1 MTSIGTTPELS
12 RRRVL
17 VPGGTGAVGEGV
29 VRRYLAAGATVVVP
43 TRSKGRAEQ
52 FLRVLGDATTDR
64 LHLRVHDCTTF
75 DGAEKLAAQP
85 GCTVKY

>member
-29 VRRYLAAGATVVVP
+29 VRRYLAAGATVVV
-43 TRSKGRAEQ
+43 RG
-52 FLRVLGDATTDR
+52 
-64 LHLRVHDCTTF
+64 
-75 DGAEKLAAQP
+75 
-85 GCTVKY
+85 